1 MNMVVVVGSANVDR
15 VFWQA
20 LEAAVRF
27 AVVAASLSVEKPGAV
42 PSIPAKAAIDAR
54 IAAEHALTASTTL

>member
-1 MNMVVVVGSANVDR
+1 
-15 VFWQA
+15 
-20 LEAAVRF
+20 VRF